1 MARPLL
7 SLRALR
13 RDACGTMVVEAAFV
27 LPILCALCFGA
38 FEVSRMVARNA
49 ELQSAMGEA
58 AGIVLAHPPQEQ
70 AEIDAIESIVEA
82 STGLAAD
89 KVTVARRFRCGADP
103 ALVTTEAA
111 CGGGVT
117 VSSYLQITAADT
129 YTPQWVGFGVG
140 APVALSVTRTVQIG

>member
-1 MARPLL
+1 MARPIL

-13 RDACGTMVVEAAFV
+13 RDARATMVVEAAFV

-38 FEVSRMVARNA
+38 FDVSRMVARNA
-49 ELQSAMGEA
+49 ELQNAMAEA
-58 AGIVLAHPPQEQ
+58 AAIVLAHPPQQQ
-70 AEIDAIESIVEA
+70 ADIDAIESVVEA

-89 KVTVARRFRCGADP
+89 QVTVARRFRCGADP
-103 ALVTTEAA
+103 ALVTTQTA
-111 CGGGVT
+111 CGGGAT

-140 APVALSVTRTVQIG
+140 GPVALSVTRTVQIG